1 MGIHVT
7 RPGMLS
13 TVQDLG
19 RWGFQ
24 NLGVPVAGPM
34 DRCSHRFAN
43 VLVGNPAGAAT
54 LEITLIGPELVFEQA
69 TRVAVTGAE
78 FDLVLDGRTMPMN
91 ESVPVPAGSNLRF
104 RERRRGARAYLAA
117 AGGFD
122 VPELLGSRS
131 THLPSRFGGLAGRAL
146 AAGDVLR
153 LRPVGEKQMKPVR
166 RQGFPLELPQGGA
179 RVRVM
184 LGPQDN
190 LCAPSGIKTFCTS
203 RYAISARSDR
213 MGYCLTGPPVELVSS
228 AGTLSDATPTG
239 TVQVPGSGQPMILM
253 ADGQTTGGYP
263 KLAIVITADLPL
275 VGQLSPGDWLEFEV
289 CDRAVALRALIAQ
302 ERTQLV

>member
-104 RERRRGARAYLAA
+104 RERRRGARA
-117 AGGFD
+117 
-122 VPELLGSRS
+122 
-131 THLPSRFGGLAGRAL
+131 
-146 AAGDVLR
+146 
-153 LRPVGEKQMKPVR
+153 
-166 RQGFPLELPQGGA
+166 
-179 RVRVM
+179 
-184 LGPQDN
+184 
-190 LCAPSGIKTFCTS
+190 
-203 RYAISARSDR
+203 
-213 MGYCLTGPPVELVSS
+213 
-228 AGTLSDATPTG
+228 
-239 TVQVPGSGQPMILM
+239 
-253 ADGQTTGGYP
+253 
-263 KLAIVITADLPL
+263 
-275 VGQLSPGDWLEFEV
+275 
-289 CDRAVALRALIAQ
+289 
-302 ERTQLV
+302 